1 MANNKS
7 DDVTP
12 PIPTPPTA
20 SAPKAKAT
28 PAAKKPAAKKPVAKT
43 ASVAKTPAASPAA
56 VPPVAPVVAHD
67 PFTAPS
73 GTPIAGYEGTSM
85 PGEASFTPVPAGP
98 PQGLSIASMITGISS
113 ILLSFVAFGFLPGV
127 AAVVTGHMAQ
137 KKQPY
142 GRPFWLT
149 GLITGYISVAIGL
162 IALLFVIAG
171 IVLFFAGVSQ
181 FGPSFRGNF

>member
-1 MANNKS
+1 
-7 DDVTP
+7 
-12 PIPTPPTA
+12 
-20 SAPKAKAT
+20 
-28 PAAKKPAAKKPVAKT
+28 
-43 ASVAKTPAASPAA
+43 
-56 VPPVAPVVAHD
+56 
-67 PFTAPS
+67 
-73 GTPIAGYEGTSM
+73 M

-98 PQGLSIASMITGISS
+98 PQGLSIASMITGISG

-181 FGPSFRGNF
+181 FGPNFRGNF

>member
-1 MANNKS
+1 MANNNS

-12 PIPTPPTA
+12 PIPTPSTA

-43 ASVAKTPAASPAA
+43 ASVAKTPAASRAA
-56 VPPVAPVVAHD
+56 VPPVAPVVPHD

-85 PGEASFTPVPAGP
+85 PGGSSFTPVPAGP
-98 PQGLSIASMITGISS
+98 PQGLSIASMITGISG

-162 IALLFVIAG
+162 IALLFI

-181 FGPSFRGNF
+181 FGQSFRGNF